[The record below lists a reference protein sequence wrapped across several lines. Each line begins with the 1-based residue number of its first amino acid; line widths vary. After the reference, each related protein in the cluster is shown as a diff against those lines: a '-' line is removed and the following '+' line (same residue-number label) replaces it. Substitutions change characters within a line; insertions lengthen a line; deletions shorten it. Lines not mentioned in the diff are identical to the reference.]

1 MMDSADSSPSRER
14 WLFLG
19 SALVLVTAL
28 LVALGREHHWGEE
41 MVSLQLSTPN
51 SGGLRAGQEVRI
63 SGMPVGQIT
72 SLHLQADASVAV
84 HLQVARRHAALIG
97 PKSAARQS
105 QEGLVG
111 DHFLEIS
118 ADPLPAGRS
127 RDGSELG
134 DRRIRYVPP
143 VALDALLNQLLVTQ
157 QELQATLRNTHRLTG
172 RDLPITLQEAR
183 RSLVEVRNL
192 SAAMQRETVSTGPEL
207 RASLRDTRQGLG
219 RVSQLTTTLEQE
231 TRSTAP
237 QLRQGLEQLRST
249 GARAEQASTE
259 AQQLLQEI
267 RGLLHRLTSWL
278 GMEAAPKP

>member
-1 MMDSADSSPSRER
+1 MESADPPPSRER

-19 SALVLVTAL
+19 SALVLLTAL

-41 MVSLQLSTPN
+41 MVSLRLSTPN

-72 SLHLQADASVAV
+72 SLQLQRDASVAV
-84 HLQVARRHAALIG
+84 QLKVTRRHADLIG

-118 ADPLPAGRS
+118 ADPQPAGRA
-127 RDGSELG
+127 RDGLALR

-192 SAAMQRETVSTGPEL
+192 SAAVQRETVSTAPEL
-207 RASLRDTRQGLG
+207 RASLQDTRRGLG
-219 RVSQLTTTLEQE
+219 RVSQLSTTLEKE
-231 TRSTAP
+231 TSATAP

-249 GARAEQASTE
+249 GARAEQASAE

-267 RGLLHRLTSWL
+267 RRLLHRLTGWL
-278 GMEAAPKP
+278 GIEASPSP